1 MSLIKKP
8 SEIQMKHTVAAMIYG
23 QPGTGKTT
31 LACSAPNPVLFD
43 FDNGVSRVNGAH
55 RVDTVPITKWEEA
68 LEALQEV
75 KSLDYGTIV
84 IDTAGKMLA
93 FMEEYIK
100 RVDPKKK
107 NSDGSLSLKGFGVR
121 KQMFINFLKEVLIS
135 GKNII
140 FVAHEMEQKRGEET
154 VIRPEVGGS
163 SANDLIKELDLV
175 GYVEMYGKRRTISF
189 FPCEKYYAKNSC
201 NLPGLINIP
210 VLTDDEGKTVG
221 MNDFMT
227 KIIGI
232 HVANLEASAEETRR
246 FENLKDDIFGS
257 VAMIGNAEDANKFVE
272 WIKSIDHIYNSR
284 AVAADLLSKK
294 AEALGLIYDK
304 ASKTYCDAATSDV

>member
-31 LACSAPNPVLFD
+31 LACSAPHPVLFD

-55 RVDTVPITKWEEA
+55 RVDTVPISKWEEA
-68 LEALQEV
+68 LEALEEV
-75 KSLDYGTIV
+75 KSLDYETIV

-107 NSDGSLSLKGFGVR
+107 NADGSLSLKGFGVR

-210 VLTDDEGKTVG
+210 VLINEEGKTAG
-221 MNDFMT
+221 INDFMT
-227 KIIGI
+227 KIIGL
-232 HVANLEASAEETRR
+232 HVSNLEASAEETRR
-246 FENLKDDIFGS
+246 FENLKNDILGT
-257 VAMIGNAEDANKFVE
+257 VAQITNADEANSFVE
-272 WIKSIDHIYNSR
+272 SMKTIDHIYNSR
-284 AVAADLLSKK
+284 AVAVDALSKK
-294 AEALGLIYDK
+294 VKELGLSYDK
-304 ASKTYCDAATSDV
+304 ATKTYCDAEPSQV